1 MCEYFCIASR
11 ITAGRPDCGI
21 IPIMATKNIN
31 YRALS
36 AELDEVLGKLQAGEV
51 DVDEAVKLY
60 ERGITITGQLE
71 AYLKTAENKVRK
83 VQTEWEKGA

>member
-1 MCEYFCIASR
+1 
-11 ITAGRPDCGI
+11 
-21 IPIMATKNIN
+21 MAKDID
-31 YRALS
+31 YKVLS

-83 VQTEWEKGA
+83 VQAEWEKGA